1 MKLRTKILMILVVL
15 MLIPTIAL
23 AKEVT
28 DGTNYSIDVPDTY
41 TEVADNQFRK
51 DNGENFSVFTSEP
64 LENTNLTEE
73 EFKVITDY
81 VVDQV
86 KSEGT
91 YTINHLGNEIVT
103 VTKNNYKAYLAK
115 FEMSAGS
122 IKMILRQYYFVTPEK
137 SVLFTET
144 RFNESDYETAEAKG
158 ILDSLTLLN
167 CTAPKADAT
176 SKTNEPANKS
186 NALISEKTEEPAE
199 KSDTKTSEKEADD
212 LVSKKA
218 EEDTKT
224 DYVIP
229 CVIIVVAVVAVLII
243 KKATAKKPNH
253 DDNSNL

>member
-1 MKLRTKILMILVVL
+1 MKLRTKILIILVVL

-158 ILDSLTLLN
+158 ILEQTNGDMLDAIIILERRLMRSTFFLN
-167 CTAPKADAT
+167 LPVNDMEIRAT
-176 SKTNEPANKS
+176 INDVKV
-186 NALISEKTEEPAE
+186 
-199 KSDTKTSEKEADD
+199 KENR
-212 LVSKKA
+212 L
-218 EEDTKT
+218 
-224 DYVIP
+224 
-229 CVIIVVAVVAVLII
+229 
-243 KKATAKKPNH
+243 
-253 DDNSNL
+253 